1 MSYQYVVH
9 VNFRN
14 KKRRP
19 SHLAHQIEIRNTL
32 AKLQHLSS
40 GGFALAFHVRYT
52 TPSFLFQTYPKS
64 WLDYYSQNGLV
75 LSDPTV
81 AWGFEN
87 TGAIRWSVLAY
98 SDTADVLKKAAEFD
112 LNFGLTCAIDD
123 GPHRSIG
130 SFARADREFN
140 DDESALLVA
149 EMAKLHKLTA
159 DLKTLSP
166 ETAAQLR
173 MMSVQFTHT

>member
-1 MSYQYVVH
+1 MAQ
-9 VNFRN
+9 
-14 KKRRP
+14 
-19 SHLAHQIEIRNTL
+19 QDEIRNTL
-32 AKLQHLSS
+32 ARLKELAS

-52 TPSFLFQTYPKS
+52 TPSFLFQTYPKP

-87 TGAIRWSVLAY
+87 TGAIRWSVLAH

-112 LNFGLTCAIDD
+112 LNFGLTCAVED

-130 SFARADREFN
+130 SFSRTDREFT
-140 DDESALLVA
+140 DAESALLVA
-149 EMAKLHKLTA
+149 EMAKLHQLTA

>member
-1 MSYQYVVH
+1 M
-9 VNFRN
+9 
-14 KKRRP
+14 
-19 SHLAHQIEIRNTL
+19 AHQADIKNTL
-32 AKLQHLSS
+32 AKLKKLSP

-52 TPSFLFQTYPKS
+52 TPTFLFQTYPKA

-87 TGAIRWSVLAY
+87 AGALRWSDLAASDSAGVL
-98 SDTADVLKKAAEFD
+98 VKAAEFG
-112 LNFGLTCAIDD
+112 LKFGTTCAIEDT
-123 GPHRSIG
+123 PHRSIG
-130 SFARADREFN
+130 SFARTDREFTNAEN
-140 DDESALLVA
+140 DEMVALMSKMHA
-149 EMAKLHKLTA
+149 FTT

-166 ETAAQLR
+166 ETAAELR